1 MQMALTDA
9 GGRTILLPPE
19 IALDDERQQSVVP
32 GTTIPGK
39 PGRWAYPHL
48 IRRDV
53 KVLRASGTIEG
64 LTRQEADR
72 MAMTLR
78 SQLMGGGPFLLKR
91 DVDDDRYV
99 MVRCVD
105 VAHNYHR
112 GHFGGRLASFS
123 IVFEA
128 DDPFWYA
135 TTLTE
140 VRADIDGLNTPVH
153 LMDVE
158 NEGGETVA
166 PFIVITG
173 GAAGTVNPTLTN
185 LTTGRTLRYEG
196 ELQDGETLLLDTAW
210 STALKLESP
219 IVHTGTAQGGS
230 LDAIVLDT
238 TASDEDGAY
247 VGLHIELT
255 DGTGAGQTRAIIGYN
270 GATQTAVVDEEWD
283 TQPDSTTEYE
293 IYVVP
298 EEHYWLHHAQIGQPP
313 IGTNAVSAMND
324 DYLLHGFLLTPGTNL
339 IEVFGDGNPEQL
351 KIEIIFRARWG

>member
-19 IALDDERQQSVVP
+19 IALDDERQQNVVP

-140 VRADIDGLNTPVH
+140 VRADIDGFDTPAH
-153 LMDVE
+153 LIEVV
-158 NEGGETVA
+158 NEGEETVA
-166 PFIVITG
+166 PLIRITG
-173 GAAGTVNPTLTN
+173 RPGGTVNPRLMNT
-185 LTTGRTLRYEG
+185 TTGRTLRYEG
-196 ELQDGETLLLDTAW
+196 ELHDGETLV
-210 STALKLESP
+210 LETGES
-219 IVHTGTAQGGS
+219 IATKFESKIEHSGTAQAGS
-230 LDAIVLDT
+230 SNAIVLAA

-247 VGLHIELT
+247 VGLPIRLT
-255 DGTGAGQTRAIIGYN
+255 AGTGEGQRRTITGYN
-270 GATQTAVVDEEWD
+270 GTTKAAIVDDDWD
-283 TQPDSTTEYE
+283 TEPDNTSEYE
-293 IYVVP
+293 I
-298 EEHYWLHHAQIGQPP
+298 LRLAGTKHAFLYEGQVAEFS
-313 IGTNAVSAMND
+313 TAVSVIDAMND
-324 DYLLHGFLLTPGTNL
+324 DYILHGFPLAPGANL
-339 IEVFGDGNPEQL
+339 IEVFGDTDKML
-351 KIEIIFRARWG
+351 IEIIFRARWG

>member
-19 IALDDERQQSVVP
+19 IALDDERQQNVVP

-128 DDPFWYA
+128 DDPF
-135 TTLTE
+135 
-140 VRADIDGLNTPVH
+140 
-153 LMDVE
+153 
-158 NEGGETVA
+158 
-166 PFIVITG
+166 
-173 GAAGTVNPTLTN
+173 GTRRN
-185 LTTGRTLRYEG
+185 
-196 ELQDGETLLLDTAW
+196 
-210 STALKLESP
+210 
-219 IVHTGTAQGGS
+219 
-230 LDAIVLDT
+230 
-238 TASDEDGAY
+238 
-247 VGLHIELT
+247 
-255 DGTGAGQTRAIIGYN
+255 
-270 GATQTAVVDEEWD
+270 
-283 TQPDSTTEYE
+283 
-293 IYVVP
+293 
-298 EEHYWLHHAQIGQPP
+298 
-313 IGTNAVSAMND
+313 
-324 DYLLHGFLLTPGTNL
+324 
-339 IEVFGDGNPEQL
+339 
-351 KIEIIFRARWG
+351 